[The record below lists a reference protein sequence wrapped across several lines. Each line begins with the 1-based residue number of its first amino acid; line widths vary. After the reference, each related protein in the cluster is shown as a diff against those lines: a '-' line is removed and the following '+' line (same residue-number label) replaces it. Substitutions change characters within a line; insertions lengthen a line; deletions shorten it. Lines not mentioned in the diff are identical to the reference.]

1 MNTNKILS
9 RQELEEFLL
18 EIQNE
23 AYGLDSWN
31 LEILKVE
38 SVIPEMSLFVC
49 HCLDQDNDNKDCLYI
64 VRTDIKKGTFPFRSW
79 EKFNDRYLLLHNVE
93 YDSEKDNPVFLRIS
107 DLKHGSFSP
116 YTKISPAPPGGKDF
130 YFMEDTEGDLRWIDL
145 NIFSESIYFKSMI
158 SFNEK
163 NGVMLVEYLEQ
174 GFFMFMKGHS
184 NSSAFREYKTF
195 GDGTFALLIGEADFS
210 SRENHD
216 TAKSAE
222 PVEEKNDTL
231 RIFMFHTMKEYEP
244 DK

>member
-1 MNTNKILS
+1 MNNEILS
-9 RQELEEFLL
+9 GQKLEKFLL

-23 AYGLDSWN
+23 AYGLQTWN
-31 LEILKVE
+31 LEIKKVE
-38 SVIPEMSLFVC
+38 ILIPELSLFIL
-49 HCLDQDNDNKDCLYI
+49 HCRDNENENENQCLYI
-64 VRTDIKKGTFPFRSW
+64 VRTDLRKGTFPFHSW
-79 EKFNDRYLLLHNVE
+79 EKFNDKFWVLKNLAD
-93 YDSEKDNPVFLRIS
+93 DSEAENPVFLRLS
-107 DLKHGSFSP
+107 DLKDQSFSP
-116 YTKISPAPPGGKDF
+116 YTKISPAPGGEDF
-130 YFMEDTEGDLRWIDL
+130 YFMEDIQGDLRWIDL
-145 NIFSESIYFKSMI
+145 NTFSESIYFKSMI

-195 GDGTFALLIGEADFS
+195 GDGTFALLIGEADLS

-216 TAKSAE
+216 TTKSAE
-222 PVEEKNDTL
+222 PSEKNDTL